1 VRYTGRTRLSF
12 DPLLDRPAGDY
23 ATIDT
28 GATLD
33 QGLWRWSIAIANLL
47 DGRGNSFGFGNP
59 FTLATS
65 NQTVPI
71 RPRAITLRLAVGL

>member
-1 VRYTGRTRLSF
+1 LSF

-23 ATIDT
+23 ATVGA

-33 QGLWRWSIAIANLL
+33 DGPRHWSIDVDNLL

-59 FTLATS
+59 FTLATTT
-65 NQTVPI
+65 QTVPI
-71 RPRAITLRLAVGL
+71 RPRAITLRLAIGL